1 MSDIQSHQYDNGL
14 TLIVEPMTG
23 VQSVSMDLLLGA
35 GAAAEPGDQLGVAAV
50 LSDMIFRGAGDLDA
64 RAHSEALDRLGV
76 HRDSSVDPQHL
87 SLSATMLGP
96 NLDDALPLLLDVV
109 RAPRLADESFEPA
122 RQLAIQAIDGLDD
135 EPQQKLL
142 IELKRRHLGLPLGR
156 STCGEREHLT
166 ALTAEQVRAFWREAF
181 GPSGAILAF
190 AGHLEF
196 ERIRDRVGEV
206 LGEMSGGEAPGDL
219 APEPEPGKYH
229 VKADSVQQHIGVAYD
244 TVGQADPENMTQRVA
259 VAALSGGMSGRLF
272 TEVREKRGLCYAV
285 MARYSGFRR
294 HGHVLAY
301 AGTTTERAG
310 ETLDLL
316 TAELKRIGEGAEEDE
331 HQRAVVG
338 LKARLV
344 MQGEST
350 GARASALARD
360 QWLLGRPRT
369 LDEVAAE
376 VDAVTLDQLNT
387 FLDSHRPDVFTIV
400 NIGPEPL

>member
-1 MSDIQSHQYDNGL
+1 MPRTFALGLLGLCLLLDAGL
-14 TLIVEPMTG
+14 T
-23 VQSVSMDLLLGA
+23 
-35 GAAAEPGDQLGVAAV
+35 AAETGGGVSYRAEGEAATTVAAV

-76 HRDSSVDPQHL
+76 HRDSSVGQQHL

-109 RAPRLADESFEPA
+109 RAPRLADESFDPA
-122 RQLAIQAIDGLDD
+122 RQLAVQAIDGLED

-142 IELKRRHLGLPLGR
+142 IELKRRHLGSPLGR
-156 STCGEREHLT
+156 STYGQREHLT
-166 ALTAEQVRAFWREAF
+166 ALTAEQVRAFWRETF

-190 AGHLEF
+190 AGHVEF
-196 ERIRDRVGEV
+196 ERIRDRVGEL
-206 LGEMSGGEAPGDL
+206 LGEMTGGEAPGDL
-219 APEPEPGKYH
+219 KPTAEPGKHH
-229 VKADSVQQHIGVAYD
+229 VKADSAQQHIGVAYD

-259 VAALSGGMSGRLF
+259 VAVLSGGMSGRLF

-285 MARYSGFRR
+285 MASYSGFRR

-310 ETLDLL
+310 ETLDVLA
-316 TAELKRIGEGAEEDE
+316 AELKRIGEGAEEDE
-331 HQRAVVG
+331 YQRAVVG

-350 GARASALARD
+350 GSRASALARD
-360 QWLLGRPRT
+360 QWLLGRTRT

-376 VDAVTLDQLNT
+376 VDAVTLDQLNV
-387 FLDSHRPDVFTIV
+387 FLDAHRPDNFTIV
-400 NIGPEPL
+400 NIGPEAL